1 VLLFVYYRLIVTSPI
16 TPSTRCYTN
25 CMSEILDVVNE
36 NDEVIGQA
44 ERDEVHRIGL
54 VCRLIYVCFYTANGE
69 VILQKRSDTK
79 KNDAGKLTTT
89 VSGHVASGQS
99 YLEAAVRE
107 TLEESGVEVA
117 ASDLTS
123 LGVVRADYIQG
134 TYLSNAMRGLFVY
147 KFNGGV
153 ADLKVE
159 DGDGA
164 GFVILPIEEL
174 ERQLDSEP
182 EKFATVL
189 TDKVGRD
196 LVQGIKAL
204 L

>member
-1 VLLFVYYRLIVTSPI
+1 
-16 TPSTRCYTN
+16 
-25 CMSEILDVVNE
+25 MSEILDVVNE

-54 VCRLIYVCFYTANGE
+54 ICRLAYVCFYTADRE

-89 VSGHVASGQS
+89 VSGHVASGQD

-107 TLEESGVEVA
+107 TLEESAIEVKA
-117 ASDLTS
+117 NELVN
-123 LGVVRADYIQG
+123 LGVVRADYVQG
-134 TYLSNAMRGLFVY
+134 SYLSNAMRGLFAY
-147 KFNGGV
+147 KFDGDV
-153 ADLKVE
+153 SDLKVE
-159 DGDGA
+159 EGDGA
-164 GFVILPIEEL
+164 GFVALPIEEL
-174 ERQLDSEP
+174 ERQLNSEP

-196 LVQGIKAL
+196 LVAGIKKL
-204 L
+204 LDA

>member
-1 VLLFVYYRLIVTSPI
+1 
-16 TPSTRCYTN
+16 
-25 CMSEILDVVNE
+25 MSEILDIVNE

-54 VCRLIYVCFYTANGE
+54 VCRLAYVCFYTAERE

-89 VSGHVASGQS
+89 VSGHVASGQD

-107 TLEESGVEVA
+107 TLEESGVAVNA
-117 ASDLTS
+117 ADLVS
-123 LGVVRADYIQG
+123 LGVVRADYVQG
-134 TYLSNAMRGLFVY
+134 TYLSNAMRGLFAY
-147 KFNGGV
+147 KFDGSV
-153 ADLKVE
+153 EDLKVE
-159 DGDGA
+159 EEDGA

-182 EKFATVL
+182 DTFATVL
-189 TDKVGRD
+189 TDTVGRD
-196 LVQGIKAL
+196 LVQGIKRL
-204 L
+204 LDT